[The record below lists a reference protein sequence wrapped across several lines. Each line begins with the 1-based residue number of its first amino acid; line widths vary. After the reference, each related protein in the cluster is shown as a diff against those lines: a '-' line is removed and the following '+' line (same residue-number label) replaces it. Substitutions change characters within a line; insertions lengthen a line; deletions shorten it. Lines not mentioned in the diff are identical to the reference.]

1 MALTAGIM
9 GGADGLRP
17 LLLRGDIIMSCK
29 SALFTANTNPQTVA
43 VGSTLALGSMVR
55 RYGGNLNLNGNSIV
69 INGCNDAG
77 YYDVKASIT
86 AAPTAAGTVTVALLR
101 NGVPVPGATASA
113 AVSTAGNPVN
123 LSIVALVREFCC
135 GDDSALTLVLT
146 GAAATVSNV
155 AVVAERV

>member
-1 MALTAGIM
+1 
-9 GGADGLRP
+9 
-17 LLLRGDIIMSCK
+17 MSSK
-29 SALFTANTNPQTVA
+29 SAIFTANTNPQTVP
-43 VGSTLALGSMVR
+43 VGGTLALGSIVR
-55 RYGGNLNLNGNSIV
+55 RYGGNLNLNGNSIT

-86 AAPTAAGTVTVALLR
+86 AAPAAAGTVTATLFR
-101 NGVPVPGATASA
+101 NGVAVPGATASA
-113 AVSTAGNPVN
+113 AVTTAGNPVN

-146 GAAATVSNV
+146 GATATVSNV